1 MYVIETAGYSPDDI
15 VKNGNQFTVANG
27 LFGYRGTLEEYRAE
41 DLVGLTMGG
50 VHHRRR
56 DGFEE
61 PVAFFN
67 PLFTYLKIAGQ
78 ILHPR
83 LVPPEKHL
91 QGLNMEI
98 GLHYRKTLF
107 QIEGADVFVE
117 SERFLSSVEK
127 SLLAFRYR
135 FTVSKSLDIEL
146 FTGIDTK
153 VYDCRG
159 PHLDYPRYSSW
170 EGIHTAMA
178 PVLDGGG
185 YIAVSETAE
194 LTVKCEYD
202 AVMIDNQPL
211 RRYRFRVTPNQPVT
225 LYKYAAVAYGR
236 EDPAA
241 VAVDTVVRARQKTYE
256 LLYKENGDA
265 WKNLWKT
272 ADVLLPNSPKLQ
284 LAMRTSIFHMLG
296 NRPAT
301 GGQSVPVRGLGCQ
314 GMQGSVSWD
323 TELCLLPFYLNIDSL
338 AARNLLLYR
347 IRTLPGA
354 RAKAAAIGC
363 KGAFF
368 AMQSLADGAE
378 AIVSESEAATG
389 ADRERIAAMS
399 IFTSGVIAHALM
411 TYFERTRDY
420 DIMTA
425 GGLAL
430 LIECAHFYATRIVFD
445 PERHRSLA
453 KTVAGPDEYHVGI
466 DDNALINRLVAFTFE
481 TAIETWKTMKQRDPA
496 FVRQLFEANGY
507 TEAIDAIK
515 AAMASLATIR
525 IGPDFLIEQFAGYHG
540 LEDLSIKDVKKR
552 MERPNEYLGGPNG
565 IATMTKLIK
574 QADVV
579 MLLALFEDEF
589 SRAVK
594 NANLQYYEPRTER
607 GTPLSGAMHV
617 LVAAA
622 IGKCESV
629 AHYFQKSLFA
639 NATFE
644 GRQFVDNLFVGGTYP
659 TAAGAAYL
667 SAVYGFCGMRHKNGF
682 MICDARLPDAITDIS
697 FKVVNFANVAT
708 VSVKPSGGKI
718 AWEKH
723 L

>member
-1 MYVIETAGYSPDDI
+1 MYIIETAGYSPDDI

-117 SERFLSSVEK
+117 AERFLSSADRN
-127 SLLAFRYR
+127 LMALRYR
-135 FTVSKSLDIEL
+135 FTVSKSLDVEL

-153 VYDCRG
+153 VYDSRG
-159 PHLDYPRYSSW
+159 PHLDYPRYNSW

-185 YIAVSETAE
+185 YIAVSETADF
-194 LTVKCEYD
+194 TVKCEYD
-202 AVMIDNQPL
+202 AVMVENQPL
-211 RRYRFRVTPNQPVT
+211 RRYRFRVTPNQPVS
-225 LYKYAAVAYGR
+225 LYKYASVAYGR
-236 EDPAA
+236 EDPMA
-241 VAVDTVVRARQKTYE
+241 VTVDTIVRARQKTYE
-256 LLYKENGDA
+256 LLYKENTDS

-272 ADVLLPNSPKLQ
+272 ADVLLPESPKLQ

-296 NRPAT
+296 NRPLT

-323 TELCLLPFYLNIDSL
+323 TEMCLLPFYLNTDSL

-347 IRTLPGA
+347 IKTLPGA
-354 RAKAAAIGC
+354 RAKAASIGC
-363 KGAFF
+363 KGAFY

-399 IFTSGVIAHALM
+399 IFTSGVIVRALM
-411 TYFERTRDY
+411 TYFDRTRDY

-425 GGLAL
+425 GGLAV
-430 LIECAHFYATRIVFD
+430 LIECAHFYATRVAFD
-445 PERHRSLA
+445 PERRRVLA
-453 KTVAGPDEYHVGI
+453 KAVAGPDEYHVGV
-466 DDNALINRLVAFTFE
+466 DDNPLINRLVAFTFDA
-481 TAIETWKTMKQRDPA
+481 AIETWKAMKQRDPA

-507 TEAIDAIK
+507 AEAIDAIK
-515 AAMASLATIR
+515 AAMNTLATVR
-525 IGPDFLIEQFAGYHG
+525 ISPDFLIEQFAGYHD

-552 MERPNEYLGGPNG
+552 MERSNEYLGGPNG
-565 IATMTKLIK
+565 AAT
-574 QADVV
+574 
-579 MLLALFEDEF
+579 
-589 SRAVK
+589 
-594 NANLQYYEPRTER
+594 P
-607 GTPLSGAMHV
+607 
-617 LVAAA
+617 
-622 IGKCESV
+622 
-629 AHYFQKSLFA
+629 
-639 NATFE
+639 
-644 GRQFVDNLFVGGTYP
+644 
-659 TAAGAAYL
+659 
-667 SAVYGFCGMRHKNGF
+667 
-682 MICDARLPDAITDIS
+682 
-697 FKVVNFANVAT
+697 
-708 VSVKPSGGKI
+708 
-718 AWEKH
+718 
-723 L
+723 